1 MAEGGF
7 MRRATDVGFTLVE
20 RIAQWEREYGAIL
33 RFATEKPRIL
43 TLSYLMRQGDSPL
56 ALLRRG

>member
-1 MAEGGF
+1 

-20 RIAQWEREYGAIL
+20 RIAQWEREYGANIAV
-33 RFATEKPRIL
+33 RDEKPRIL